1 MKNITHVSGFARTST
16 LAVLGLI
23 TSLGLASQV
32 LAYAPI
38 TTTLDFGETNSDVS
52 NLQTFFK
59 DNSAIYP
66 EGLVTGYF
74 GGLTRTAVQQF
85 QTSQN
90 IVSGGSAATTGYGRV
105 GPSTRDAIN
114 ALINGG
120 GWGTSNSSDVSGPA
134 IYNLS
139 KSTGSNAVTFTWTTD
154 ELASAKVFYNTSP
167 VMMNEGNIN
176 SVGFGSTNGWTST
189 NDMLARQSQQVT
201 VGGLS
206 PNTTYYY
213 VIVATDLSGNVS
225 VWNPNTTFRTNP

>member
-90 IVSGGSAATTGYGRV
+90 IVSGGSAATTGYG
-105 GPSTRDAIN
+105 
-114 ALINGG
+114 
-120 GWGTSNSSDVSGPA
+120 
-134 IYNLS
+134 
-139 KSTGSNAVTFTWTTD
+139 F
-154 ELASAKVFYNTSP
+154 FCC
-167 VMMNEGNIN
+167 
-176 SVGFGSTNGWTST
+176 
-189 NDMLARQSQQVT
+189 
-201 VGGLS
+201 GLS
-206 PNTTYYY
+206 PRQPPTGSPANPGSQTAGWPRVGSAANRAAFDGTRTT
-213 VIVATDLSGNVS
+213 AAG
-225 VWNPNTTFRTNP
+225 PAMGAG